1 MNRPT
6 GVTVAAVLTF
16 CGALI
21 LALGSCA
28 FFVVGV
34 MVATGE
40 DRREPVSVAIAGMGV
55 AGGFL
60 LLILAGAAGWM
71 AMDADE
77 LYEWARTISI
87 SASIATMG
95 ARIEGRLRGLISAAR
110 RSRSWLVEYVSGHK
124 SRGIEHHFRS

>member
-16 CGALI
+16 FGALI

-28 FFVVGV
+28 FFVVSV
-34 MVATGE
+34 MVGTGE
-40 DRREPVSVAIAGMGV
+40 DRIEPVSVAITGMGV
-55 AGGFL
+55 AGGFM

-71 AMDADE
+71 AMNADE
-77 LYEWARTISI
+77 LYERARTISI

-95 ARIEGRLRGLISAAR
+95 ASIEGRLRGLISAAR

-124 SRGIEHHFRS
+124 SRGIEHHFRP

>member
-16 CGALI
+16 CGAML

-28 FFVVGV
+28 LFVVGV

-40 DRREPVSVAIAGMGV
+40 DRREPVSVALTGMGL
-55 AGGFL
+55 AGGFM

-71 AMDADE
+71 AMNADE

-87 SASIATMG
+87 SATG
-95 ARIEGRLRGLISAAR
+95 ARIEENLRGVLGAAR
-110 RSRSWLVEYVSGHK
+110 RSRAWLVEYVSAHK